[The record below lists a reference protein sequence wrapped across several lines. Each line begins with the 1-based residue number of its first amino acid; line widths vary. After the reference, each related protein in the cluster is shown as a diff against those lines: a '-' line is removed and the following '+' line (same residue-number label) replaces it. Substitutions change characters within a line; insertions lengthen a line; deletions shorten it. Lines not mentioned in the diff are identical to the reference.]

1 MGGLLCK
8 NANIANENIE
18 VALIKAVRV
27 SLPEQRKARENYSWI
42 DFSWISSRL
51 LDLLGLPPAHYI
63 LD

>member
-8 NANIANENIE
+8 NANTANENIE

-27 SLPEQRKARENYSWI
+27 SLPERTKAKENSWI
-42 DFSWISSRL
+42 DFLGSRP
-51 LDLLGLPPAHYI
+51 DLIFLAFPPHYI

>member
-27 SLPEQRKARENYSWI
+27 SLPEQTKARENYSWI
-42 DFSWISSRL
+42 DF
-51 LDLLGLPPAHYI
+51 LGFRPPGLIILASPPHYI

>member
-1 MGGLLCK
+1 MYLHARRVEGVEVAMGGLLCK

-42 DFSWISSRL
+42 DF
-51 LDLLGLPPAHYI
+51 LDLVPLA
-63 LD
+63 

>member
-27 SLPEQRKARENYSWI
+27 SLPERTKARENYSWI
-42 DFSWISSRL
+42 DFLGSRPP
-51 LDLLGLPPAHYI
+51 GLIILASPPHYI